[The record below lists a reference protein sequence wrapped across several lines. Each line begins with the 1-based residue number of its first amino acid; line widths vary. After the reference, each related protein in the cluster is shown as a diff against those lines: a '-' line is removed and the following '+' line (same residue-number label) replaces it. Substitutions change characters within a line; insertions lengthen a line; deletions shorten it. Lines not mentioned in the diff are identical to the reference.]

1 MTTGVLVDP
10 NNWTEHFAACGD
22 ECVRLAA
29 YVKNGQLPMGFLH
42 AYDRGESC
50 SPASSGSVGTAS
62 QSASDGI
69 LTQLDEPALTD
80 EMIDY
85 SGYD

>member
-1 MTTGVLVDP
+1 M
-10 NNWTEHFAACGD
+10 
-22 ECVRLAA
+22 
-29 YVKNGQLPMGFLH
+29 KNGQLTMGFLH
-42 AYDRGESC
+42 AYGRGESC

-62 QSASDGI
+62 KSASDGI
-69 LTQLDEPALTD
+69 LTQLDEPALTN